1 MLELSTLAY
10 QRTGSGTNS
19 TGVERRRAEIDSQLR
34 DIGDKERWLRAFADR
49 VPGHPSVQPLPLAQP
64 PERALRPGTDLLK
77 TGDGPMHATAATA
90 GLTAKKTTAR
100 MGQYMYA
107 VIDCPA
113 EQSLAT
119 VGIDG
124 GTVRMITSGRV
135 AAVVSEVPN
144 RKIRPERRRLAAH
157 HGVLE
162 ELRQQFTVLPIAF
175 GVIADNLAAVREIL
189 IENREVFVEQIK
201 RVAGNVEMGPRMSWD
216 VPNIFDYFV
225 ETHDEL
231 RTARPT
237 VSRRTTSDAGR
248 VNRPGAQLRP
258 VAQCRSLEAC

>member
-1 MLELSTLAY
+1 
-10 QRTGSGTNS
+10 
-19 TGVERRRAEIDSQLR
+19 
-34 DIGDKERWLRAFADR
+34 
-49 VPGHPSVQPLPLAQP
+49 
-64 PERALRPGTDLLK
+64 
-77 TGDGPMHATAATA
+77 MHATAATA
-90 GLTAKKTTAR
+90 GLTGQKTTAR

-175 GVIADNLAAVREIL
+175 GVIADNLAAGARYLSESQSL
-189 IENREVFVEQIK
+189 CGTDQTGRGQ
-201 RVAGNVEMGPRMSWD
+201 RRDGLRMSWD

-231 RTARPT
+231 RHSATRCFATDDVR
-237 VSRRTTSDAGR
+237 RRT
-248 VNRPGAQLRP
+248 N
-258 VAQCRSLEAC
+258 